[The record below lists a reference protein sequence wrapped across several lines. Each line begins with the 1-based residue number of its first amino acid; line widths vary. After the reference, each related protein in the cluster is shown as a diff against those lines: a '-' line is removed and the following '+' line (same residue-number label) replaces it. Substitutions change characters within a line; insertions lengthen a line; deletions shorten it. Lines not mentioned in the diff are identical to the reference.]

1 MMSSPLARRAALILT
16 VALASS
22 AGAAA
27 CSRGVRS
34 ADSLALNQTVQ
45 HGLIGLDGSAVTLP
59 IPGTRATVL
68 HFWSPGCSSCR
79 STIPALI
86 RKRPEIQ
93 ATGASLVLVCV
104 LGPGDS
110 PDDARAVLALWGIY
124 EPFVIDRQGA
134 AMNVI
139 GAPSLPAV
147 AILDERGVLTWL
159 APDGITPSDV
169 VRALP

>member
-1 MMSSPLARRAALILT
+1 
-16 VALASS
+16 VA
-22 AGAAA
+22 
-27 CSRGVRS
+27 VRS

-68 HFWSPGCSSCR
+68 HFMVARVLFVQVHHPGPDPKAPR
-79 STIPALI
+79 DPGH
-86 RKRPEIQ
+86 RREPRPCLR
-93 ATGASLVLVCV
+93 AR
-104 LGPGDS
+104 PGDS

-139 GAPSLPAV
+139 GAPPCRRSPSSTSA
-147 AILDERGVLTWL
+147 GVL
-159 APDGITPSDV
+159 DV
-169 VRALP
+169 ARCRTGSPRPMSSEALP